1 MVEALYAGAKVMFR
15 IALAPQR
22 NKLVT
27 VGMDGIRSKH
37 SDSLI
42 NAINEN
48 IINSKKIIPFH
59 EFEKYKLSNVSKVIL
74 KVHLKKILFIF

>member
-1 MVEALYAGAKVMFR
+1 MVEALYAGAKV
-15 IALAPQR
+15 IVSNCPGAPKEIVGNGR
-22 NKLVT
+22 YGT
-27 VGMDGIRSKH
+27 VFEASN

-59 EFEKYKLSNVSKVIL
+59 EFEKYKLSNVSKSYS
-74 KVHLKKILFIF
+74 KFI